1 MDVKLENLIEK
12 IRKEGIEEA
21 QKNADEIVKEAKSK
35 AATIVEKAKKDAE
48 KIVDDGKNKS
58 EQFKTNAEADVKQ
71 AARNT
76 ELLLKEK
83 ITGLF
88 DLVFKNQV
96 GDALD
101 PEFLKSVITKIAE
114 TWAKDTD
121 AEILLSKEDK
131 KKLEAVLF
139 QGLNAELKQSI
150 NIRVSQELTKG
161 FRIGLKDEKV
171 YYDFSDEA
179 IAEVLKSL
187 LNPSLK
193 EILDK

>member
-21 QKNADEIVKEAKSK
+21 QNNADEIVKDAKAK
-35 AATIVEKAKKDAE
+35 AASIVEKAKKDAE

-58 EQFKTNAEADVKQ
+58 EQFKVNAEADVKQ

-83 ITGLF
+83 IIHLF
-88 DLVFKNQV
+88 DGVFKKQV
-96 GDALD
+96 GESLD
-101 PEFLKSVITKIAE
+101 IEFLKSVITNIIE
-114 TWAKDTD
+114 TWAKDSG
-121 AEILLSKEDK
+121 AEIVVSKDDQ
-131 KKLEAVLF
+131 KKLNAVLF
-139 QGLNAELKQSI
+139 DGLNAEVKEGVSL
-150 NIRVSQELTKG
+150 RVSQELTRG
-161 FRIGLKDEKV
+161 FRIGLKDDKV

-193 EILDK
+193 EILDN